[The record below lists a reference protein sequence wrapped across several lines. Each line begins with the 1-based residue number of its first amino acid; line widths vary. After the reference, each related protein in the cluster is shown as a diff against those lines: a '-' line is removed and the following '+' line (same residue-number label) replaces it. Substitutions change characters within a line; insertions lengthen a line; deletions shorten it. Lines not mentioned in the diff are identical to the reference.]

1 MTNLNSLEW
10 QPQPDPLDPSSGLGA
25 ESLEIPEMVLDEDGL
40 ITRPVIPLRDMVI
53 YPRMLA
59 PLFVGRERSLQAASA
74 AGEHGNSFIAVAQ
87 RDGNLEDPKVE
98 DLYRIGSDTVIGR
111 ALRMPD
117 GTLTLLAQGRQRVEI
132 VEFIKW
138 EPFILARARPLEEI
152 GPPVASVAIE
162 ALMRAVRALF
172 EKCIQLSR
180 TMTEDMALFALN
192 IEDPGWLADVVAS
205 TLRLEL
211 AVRQELLEN
220 LDPIG
225 RLQRLSVFLAKELD
239 LLELED
245 RIHSEV
251 QEKVDISQREY
262 FLREQMKVIQT
273 ELGEGDIFAQEIAE
287 LRDKVQK
294 KTLPDHVRAK
304 ADREIVRL
312 AAMPPMAPEG
322 TMVRTY
328 VDWLL
333 ELPWSEKTD
342 DNMDLEHV
350 AAQLD
355 AHHYGLAKA
364 KERIIEFLAVKRL
377 AGDKMRSPILC
388 FVGPPGTG
396 KTSLGKSI
404 AEALGREFV
413 RVSLGGVR
421 DEAEIRGHRRT
432 YIGALPGRIIQTM
445 RRAGTVNPV
454 FMLDEIDKLGAD
466 FRGDPSAALLE
477 VLDPEQNWAYSD
489 HYLEID
495 YDLSQVLFITTANYL
510 SPIPPALEDRL
521 EVIEFPGYTEEEK
534 VHIARQFLIPQQI
547 AVNGIGEAGIRFSDD
562 ALETLIRDYTYEAGV
577 RNLDREIANICR
589 KVARRVAE
597 GKKHPKRIG
606 AGQVNQLLG
615 PPDFVFSLP
624 MEEDEIGVAT
634 GVAWTPAGGDLMAIE
649 VTLMPEGKG
658 NITLTGQL
666 GDVMQES
673 AQTAFSY
680 LRSRATALGISPK
693 VFDQIDVHVHAPE
706 GGVPKDGPS
715 AGVTLLTAL
724 ASAFTRRA
732 VRYAVGMTGEV
743 TLRGRVL
750 PVGGV
755 KEKLLAARR
764 AGLSQFILPAKNEK
778 DLVEIPKN
786 VLKDIEIVLVQRVEE
801 VLEVALLPAADEEE
815 E

>member
-1 MTNLNSLEW
+1 MAPMNSLEW
-10 QPQPDPLDPSSGLGA
+10 QHQPDPLELPSGLGL
-25 ESLEIPEMVLDEDGL
+25 EQLEIPEIELDEDGL

-59 PLFVGRERSLQAASA
+59 PLFVGRDRSLQAANA
-74 AGEHGNSFIAVAQ
+74 ATRYGNSFIAVAQ
-87 RDGNLEDPKVE
+87 QDGELEDPEVD
-98 DLYRIGSDTVIGR
+98 DLYRVGTDTVIGR

-132 VEFIKW
+132 VEFLQS
-138 EPFILARARPLEEI
+138 EPYILVRARPLEET
-152 GPPVASVAIE
+152 GPPTIGVAVE
-162 ALMRAVRALF
+162 ALMRAVTALF
-172 EKCIQLSR
+172 EKCGQLSR
-180 TMTEDMALFALN
+180 TITEDMTVFALN
-192 IEDPGWLADVVAS
+192 IKEPGWLADMIAA

-211 AVRQELLEN
+211 AERQELLEM
-220 LDPIG
+220 LDPTG
-225 RLQRLSVFLAKELD
+225 RLQQLSIHLAKELD

-273 ELGEGDIFAQEIAE
+273 ELGEVDVFAQEVAE
-287 LRDKVQK
+287 LQERAEKKALPPEVRTKV
-294 KTLPDHVRAK
+294 
-304 ADREIVRL
+304 DREVMRL

-322 TMVRTY
+322 TMVRSY

-333 ELPWSEKTD
+333 ELPWLEKTD
-342 DNMDLEHV
+342 DNMDLEQV
-350 AAQLD
+350 AARLD
-355 AHHYGLAKA
+355 ANHYGLSKA

-377 AGDKMRSPILC
+377 AGDQMRSPILC

-404 AEALGREFV
+404 AKAIGREFV

-489 HYLEID
+489 HYLELD
-495 YDLSQVLFITTANYL
+495 YDLSQVFFITTANYL

-521 EVIEFPGYTEEEK
+521 EILEFPGYTEEEK
-534 VHIARQFLIPQQI
+534 VHIARQFIIPQEI
-547 AVNGIGEAGIRFSDD
+547 ASNGIGDAGLRFADE

-577 RNLDREIANICR
+577 RNLGREIANICR

-597 GKKHPKRIG
+597 GKRYPKRIT
-606 AGQVNQLLG
+606 ANQVTRLLG
-615 PPDFVFSLP
+615 PPDFIFSPP
-624 MEEDEIGVAT
+624 MEEDEIGVAC
-634 GVAWTPAGGDLMAIE
+634 GVAWTPAGGEVMAIE

-666 GDVMQES
+666 GEVMQES

-680 LRSRATALGISPK
+680 LRSHALPMGVSPK

-706 GGVPKDGPS
+706 GAIPKDGPS

-732 VRYAVGMTGEV
+732 VRHTIGMTGEI

-750 PVGGV
+750 PVGSV
-755 KEKLLAARR
+755 KEKILAARR
-764 AGLSQFILPAKNEK
+764 AGLSQFVLPRKNQK
-778 DLVEIPKN
+778 DLVEIPKH
-786 VLKDIEIVLVQRVEE
+786 VLKGLEIILVERVEE
-801 VLEVALLPAADEEE
+801 VLDAALLPPEFDEEE
-815 E
+815 

>member
-1 MTNLNSLEW
+1 VNGLEW
-10 QPQPDPLDPSSGLGA
+10 QIQSDPLDLPSSLGVGP
-25 ESLEIPEMVLDEDGL
+25 LEIPELELDEDGL

-53 YPRMLA
+53 YPRMVA
-59 PLFVGRERSLQAASA
+59 PLFVGRDRSLQAASA
-74 AGEHGNSFIAVAQ
+74 AGRYSNSFIAVAQ
-87 RDGNLEDPKVE
+87 HDGDLEDPTVE

-132 VEFIKW
+132 VEFLQW
-138 EPFILARARPLEEI
+138 EPFILARARPLEEFET
-152 GPPVASVAIE
+152 PMASVATE

-180 TMTEDMALFALN
+180 TMTEDMAVFALN
-192 IEDPGWLADVVAS
+192 IEEPGWLADMVAS
-205 TLRLEL
+205 TLRLDLPE
-211 AVRQELLEN
+211 RQELLEMM
-220 LDPIG
+220 DPIS
-225 RLQRLSVFLAKELD
+225 RLQRLSVLLAKELD

-245 RIHSEV
+245 RIHTEV

-273 ELGEGDIFAQEIAE
+273 ELGEGDIFAQEVAE
-287 LRDKVQK
+287 LQERAEK
-294 KTLPDHVRAK
+294 KPLPEAVRTRV
-304 ADREIVRL
+304 DREIARL

-322 TMVRTY
+322 TMVRSY

-333 ELPWSEKTD
+333 ELPWLEATD
-342 DNMDLEHV
+342 DNMDLRHV
-350 AAQLD
+350 AAKLD
-355 AHHYGLAKA
+355 ANHYGLSKA
-364 KERIIEFLAVKRL
+364 KERIVEFLAVKQL
-377 AGDKMRSPILC
+377 AGEKMRSPILC

-404 AEALGREFV
+404 ADALGREFV

-454 FMLDEIDKLGAD
+454 FMLDEIDKLGTD

-489 HYLEID
+489 HYLELD

-510 SPIPPALEDRL
+510 APIPPALEDRL
-521 EVIEFPGYTEEEK
+521 EVIDFPGYTEEEK
-534 VHIARQFLIPQQI
+534 IHIARQFLIPQQI
-547 AVNGIGEAGIRFSDD
+547 QANGIGKVGLRFSDD
-562 ALETLIRDYTYEAGV
+562 ALDTLIRDYTYEAGV
-577 RNLDREIANICR
+577 RNLDREIANVCR

-597 GKKHPKRIG
+597 GKRHPKRI
-606 AGQVNQLLG
+606 ATTQVHKLLG
-615 PPDFVFSLP
+615 PPEFIFSLP
-624 MEEDEIGVAT
+624 MEDDEVGVAT
-634 GVAWTPAGGDLMAIE
+634 GVAWTPAGGELMAIE
-649 VTLMPEGKG
+649 VTLMAEGKG

-680 LRSRATALGISPK
+680 LRSHAEQLGVSPK
-693 VFDQIDVHVHAPE
+693 VFDRTDVHIHAPE
-706 GGVPKDGPS
+706 GAVPKDGPS

-724 ASAFTRRA
+724 ASAFSRRP
-732 VRYAVGMTGEV
+732 VRHTVGMTGEI

-750 PVGGV
+750 PVGAV
-755 KEKLLAARR
+755 KEKILAARR
-764 AGLSQFILPAKNEK
+764 GGLGQFVLPLKNEK
-778 DLVEIPKN
+778 DLVELPKH
-786 VLKDIEIVLVQRVEE
+786 VLKDIEIILVQRVEE
-801 VLEVALLPAADEEE
+801 VLDVALLPPICDEEE
-815 E
+815 

>member
-1 MTNLNSLEW
+1 MVCLNSLEW
-10 QPQPDPLDPSSGLGA
+10 QIQPDPIELSSGLGVDP
-25 ESLEIPEMVLDEDGL
+25 LEMPELELDQDGL
-40 ITRPVIPLRDMVI
+40 ITRPVIPLRDMAI

-59 PLFVGRERSLQAASA
+59 PLFVGRDRSLQAANA
-74 AGEHGNSFIAVAQ
+74 AGRYGNSFIAVAQ
-87 RDGNLEDPKVE
+87 QDGDLEDPEVE
-98 DLYRIGSDTVIGR
+98 DLYRIGTDTVIGR

-132 VEFIKW
+132 VEFIQS
-138 EPFILARARPLEEI
+138 EPFILVRARPLEEVD
-152 GPPVASVAIE
+152 PPTASVAIE

-180 TMTEDMALFALN
+180 TMTEDMTVFALN
-192 IEDPGWLADVVAS
+192 IEEPGWLADMVAS

-211 AVRQELLEN
+211 PVRQELLEM

-225 RLQRLSVFLAKELD
+225 RLQRLSILLAKELD

-273 ELGEGDIFAQEIAE
+273 ELGEADVFAQEVAE
-287 LRDKVQK
+287 LQERSEK
-294 KTLPDHVRAK
+294 KPLPEDVRVRV
-304 ADREIVRL
+304 DREIMRL
-312 AAMPPMAPEG
+312 GAMPPMAPEG
-322 TMVRTY
+322 TMVRSY
-328 VDWLL
+328 VEWLL
-333 ELPWSEKTD
+333 DLPWLEKTD

-350 AAQLD
+350 AARLD
-355 AHHYGLAKA
+355 ANHYGLSKA

-377 AGDKMRSPILC
+377 AGDEMRSPILC

-404 AEALGREFV
+404 AKAIGREFV

-489 HYLEID
+489 HYLELD

-510 SPIPPALEDRL
+510 APIPPALEDRL
-521 EVIEFPGYTEEEK
+521 ELIDFPGYTEEEK
-534 VHIARQFLIPQQI
+534 VHIARQFIIPQEI
-547 AVNGIGEAGIRFSDD
+547 ASNGIGGAGLRFSDD

-577 RNLDREIANICR
+577 RNLDREIANVCR

-597 GKKHPKRIG
+597 NKSYPKRIT
-606 AGQVNQLLG
+606 ANQVSKLLG

-634 GVAWTPAGGDLMAIE
+634 GVAWTPAGGEVMAIE

-666 GDVMQES
+666 GEVMQES

-680 LRSRATALGISPK
+680 LRSHAQALGVSPK
-693 VFDQIDVHVHAPE
+693 IFDQIDVHVHAPE
-706 GGVPKDGPS
+706 GAVPKDGPS
-715 AGVTLLTAL
+715 AGVTLFTAL

-732 VRYAVGMTGEV
+732 VRYTIGMTGEI

-755 KEKLLAARR
+755 KEKILAARR
-764 AGLSQFILPAKNEK
+764 AGLSQFILPLKNKK
-778 DLVEIPKN
+778 DLVELPKA
-786 VLKDIEIVLVQRVEE
+786 VLKDIEIILVQRVEE
-801 VLEVALLPAADEEE
+801 VLDAALLPPEFDEEE
-815 E
+815 